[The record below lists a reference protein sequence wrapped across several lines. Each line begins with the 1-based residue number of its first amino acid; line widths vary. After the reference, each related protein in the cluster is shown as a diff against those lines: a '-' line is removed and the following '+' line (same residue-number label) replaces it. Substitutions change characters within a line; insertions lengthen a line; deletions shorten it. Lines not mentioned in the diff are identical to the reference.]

1 MNSFK
6 QHFNEANIP
15 NWTSLVSQNKELQ
28 AALGLVAEI
37 ERLGGEALIV
47 GGAVRDLMM
56 GNQPHDIDIATNVP
70 LDKIEARFKTYNV
83 GQGKDFGVIVVP
95 YNGFDFEVASMRK
108 DIY

>member
-1 MNSFK
+1 MKQFK
-6 QHFNEANIP
+6 QYFNEANIP
-15 NWTSLVSQNKELQ
+15 NWTSIISQNKELE
-28 AALGLVAEI
+28 AALGLMTEM
-37 ERLGGEALIV
+37 ERLGGTTLLV
-47 GGAVRDLMM
+47 GGCVRDLLL
-56 GNQPHDIDIATNVP
+56 GQSPKDIDIATNIP